1 LAGKHYLFIPERHR
15 SETQSGPNKTAEAIL
30 KLIQYIA
37 FLCKRFPRL
46 PHRSATLR
54 LQSKDNAFLL
64 KAGKK
69 LADVTTSELT
79 SISIL
84 IFKKPLT

>member
-1 LAGKHYLFIPERHR
+1 VSGLHPGQFII
-15 SETQSGPNKTAEAIL
+15 AEAIL
-30 KLIQYIA
+30 T
-37 FLCKRFPRL
+37 FLLKPCNGFVLPRFPR
-46 PHRSATLR
+46 RSATLR
-54 LQSKDNAFLL
+54 LHCKDNAFLL

-84 IFKKPLT
+84 IFKKTLK